1 MGEFMLNVF
10 KAFAVTFGVG
20 VVYLLIKNRRG

>member
-1 MGEFMLNVF
+1 MGEFMFNVL

-20 VVYLLIKNRRG
+20 VAYLLIKSRRR

>member
-1 MGEFMLNVF
+1 MGEFMLNVL

-20 VVYLLIKNRRG
+20 VAYLFIKNRRR